1 MINLEIMILI
11 VLFIASLILIFSNTK
26 LSIFVLILL
35 SVSLHKEFFS
45 IYKWDVLPVRIFM
58 LAFSLYILFFAIKSI
73 KRKVFF
79 QQIKNFISDPFIF
92 LLLGLLLFRSISLI
106 NSKNLFS
113 SISLLGFFGT
123 AVIFGIFLYKKFSN
137 EPDKILSHIKFYIF
151 LVFGLCLFAF
161 AQLFVYLKFGFI
173 FGALWNVPGHLPR
186 LGATFW
192 DVNHFAGLLA
202 SILPILGILILVSK
216 KFSHKI
222 TYFFM
227 FIPMLAT
234 LALTNS
240 RSAWIL
246 AFVSFF
252 VFVVLF
258 LVQNIGKKGLLL
270 ALFGLTLVVSPLI
283 YEYHI
288 KSSPFRASV
297 RQYLHYRIDS
307 FDSHFLLLRGA
318 LQVFEKYP
326 YIGGGYG
333 SFFEQFSKT
342 KVAPE
347 YFGRDPAGLN
357 VRVPAHTIWGE
368 VFAETGIIG
377 FSLFLLF
384 FLFIIFSMIYISFK
398 VSDKREKLLI
408 MSMASSVVGFAV
420 AGIFYSYNSEFFW
433 LILFFYF
440 LYALGRY
447 GGKINLNELL
457 SKFLGSESLSLTL
470 VLLLSLVLLFT
481 ALGKNHFIPWDEA
494 IYAKV
499 SKNIL
504 TTNEYGV
511 LKWFGNDPWFEKPP
525 LYFWISTLFMKLV
538 GITELGSRLLS
549 AVSGFFT
556 VLLVYLIGKKMF
568 NKRVG
573 FVSAFIL
580 ITTSQFLYYS
590 RLGML
595 DVTLSFFIT
604 LSLYFYLISWQK
616 RSPVY
621 WILSGISFGLAV
633 MTKNMIG
640 LLSPAII
647 FSFESYLLISK
658 NKKLSAGTFVNYFLY
673 LVGGLLIFMPWH
685 IYMFQKFGNDFI
697 QNYLGYHVLTRATTG
712 IEDKGLPF
720 FWYLT
725 VLKVSMRIWFIALL
739 GAIPYGLYRIFKEK
753 SKNYIFLFI
762 WILLVFV
769 LFSISK
775 SKLVWYIIPIY
786 PALALL
792 TGHFIDDAINIVLS
806 KIKVGRVILKFLLY
820 FLLIDFGLFY
830 LFLVRGL
837 AYPADLTEPQA
848 NLLQRKEKEFGY
860 VEKLYADRIE
870 LPLILYYQNGP
881 FEIVDFGPLKRKL
894 ANAGYKGRLIFITKE
909 SRFNGFLKVYPR
921 LSLVEQDKEWV
932 LAILPSVYELDI
944 KALSGVQGEIAG
956 IEDKIKTDAKDGKVT
971 KAKIVERLF
980 YLRDENLRISKKI
993 DIGLKSDL

>member
-1 MINLEIMILI
+1 MMNLEILTLIL
-11 VLFIASLILIFSNTK
+11 LFISSLMLIFVNTRF
-26 LSIFVLILL
+26 SIFVLILL
-35 SVSLHKEFFS
+35 SVLLHKEFFS
-45 IYKWDVLPVRIFM
+45 IFKWDVLPIRIFM
-58 LAFSLYILFFAIKSI
+58 LAFSLYILFFAIRSI
-73 KRKVFF
+73 KRKIFF
-79 QQIKNFISDPFIF
+79 QQIKNFVSDPFIF

-137 EPDKILSHIKFYIF
+137 EPDKILNYIKFYIF
-151 LVFGLCLFAF
+151 VVFGLCMFAF

-192 DVNHFAGLLA
+192 DVNHFGGLLA
-202 SILPILGILILVSK
+202 SVLPILGIFILVSK

-227 FIPMLAT
+227 FIPMLAI

-297 RQYLHYRIDS
+297 KQYLHYRIDS

-398 VSDKREKLLI
+398 VSDKKEKLLI
-408 MSMASSVVGFAV
+408 MSMASSVVGFAI

-457 SKFLGSESLSLTL
+457 SKFLGSEILSLTL

-511 LKWFGNDPWFEKPP
+511 LIPF
-525 LYFWISTLFMKLV
+525 
-538 GITELGSRLLS
+538 
-549 AVSGFFT
+549 
-556 VLLVYLIGKKMF
+556 
-568 NKRVG
+568 
-573 FVSAFIL
+573 AF
-580 ITTSQFLYYS
+580 
-590 RLGML
+590 R
-595 DVTLSFFIT
+595 SF
-604 LSLYFYLISWQK
+604 
-616 RSPVY
+616 
-621 WILSGISFGLAV
+621 
-633 MTKNMIG
+633 
-640 LLSPAII
+640 
-647 FSFESYLLISK
+647 
-658 NKKLSAGTFVNYFLY
+658 
-673 LVGGLLIFMPWH
+673 
-685 IYMFQKFGNDFI
+685 
-697 QNYLGYHVLTRATTG
+697 
-712 IEDKGLPF
+712 
-720 FWYLT
+720 
-725 VLKVSMRIWFIALL
+725 
-739 GAIPYGLYRIFKEK
+739 
-753 SKNYIFLFI
+753 
-762 WILLVFV
+762 
-769 LFSISK
+769 
-775 SKLVWYIIPIY
+775 
-786 PALALL
+786 
-792 TGHFIDDAINIVLS
+792 
-806 KIKVGRVILKFLLY
+806 
-820 FLLIDFGLFY
+820 
-830 LFLVRGL
+830 
-837 AYPADLTEPQA
+837 
-848 NLLQRKEKEFGY
+848 
-860 VEKLYADRIE
+860 
-870 LPLILYYQNGP
+870 
-881 FEIVDFGPLKRKL
+881 
-894 ANAGYKGRLIFITKE
+894 
-909 SRFNGFLKVYPR
+909 
-921 LSLVEQDKEWV
+921 
-932 LAILPSVYELDI
+932 
-944 KALSGVQGEIAG
+944 
-956 IEDKIKTDAKDGKVT
+956 
-971 KAKIVERLF
+971 RLF
-980 YLRDENLRISKKI
+980 YSF
-993 DIGLKSDL
+993 IGLSDW